1 MTAFQASVRSTARST
16 LAPEL
21 FQTQHLDLP
30 LHPQQSVEG
39 KNVHTTSQ
47 HWSTP
52 AHLFDSVNPSS
63 LKTKKI
69 KWSSVSLLKQGVTQ
83 VAFSNQKKKSILA
96 QLCTAVH
103 THTQKKIWNRVDCKR
118 SEKRSKTH
126 KRLKERFLIRQ
137 NRTKRANFRCNHLFR
152 ATYNTTENS

>member
-21 FQTQHLDLP
+21 SQTQHLDLP

-63 LKTKKI
+63 LKTKK
-69 KWSSVSLLKQGVTQ
+69 KLNEAVYHSSSKGSHKLHFPTKKKKAFWHSSVLLYT
-83 VAFSNQKKKSILA
+83 
-96 QLCTAVH
+96 H
-103 THTQKKIWNRVDCKR
+103 THTH
-118 SEKRSKTH
+118 TH
-126 KRLKERFLIRQ
+126 TNLK
-137 NRTKRANFRCNHLFR
+137 
-152 ATYNTTENS
+152 